1 MMKDKEKILN
11 WYHKEV
17 EKDKVDVD
25 KFKNDFIKTIKT
37 VDKNQMFTNPKEE
50 KLTLWQ
56 RLKKVLMGT

>member
-25 KFKNDFIKTIKT
+25 KFKNDFIKTIKN
-37 VDKNQMFTNPKEE
+37 VDRNQMFTNPKEE

>member
-1 MMKDKEKILN
+1 MKDKEKILN

-25 KFKNDFIKTIKT
+25 KFKNDFIKTIKN

>member
-1 MMKDKEKILN
+1 MKDKEKILN

-25 KFKNDFIKTIKT
+25 KFKNDFIKTIKN
-37 VDKNQMFTNPKEE
+37 VDRNQMFTNPKEE

>member
-1 MMKDKEKILN
+1 MMKDTEKILN
-11 WYHKEV
+11 WYNKELK
-17 EKDKVDVD
+17 KDKVEIE
-25 KFKNDFIKTIKT
+25 KFKKDFIKTIKN

>member
-11 WYHKEV
+11 LYHKEV

-25 KFKNDFIKTIKT
+25 KFKNDFIKTIKN

>member
-25 KFKNDFIKTIKT
+25 KFKNDFIKTIKN